1 MSLSHLAH
9 ANLIRVFD
17 FYLAAMFV
25 LSLYRRF
32 SVYVDTVQLAIS
44 LHTKYPRLASL
55 LKNHKNLFLTG
66 DVLRPTAVVAGLM
79 ATQFLLSRVVY
90 PQATITVG
98 GVTEVWWRV
107 LSLACSTLP
116 MVAVDCY
123 FLVRVARIDRPAA
136 EQYLTRA
143 EHWLKSW
150 KGPVIRKVTFGFLNP
165 LEIVNSEVRKAMS
178 QLSQTTRLTFWWIAL
193 QVACRMGCGL
203 TIWGLWWSK

>member
-1 MSLSHLAH
+1 MSLEHLAQ

-32 SVYVDTVQLAIS
+32 NVYVDTVQLAVS
-44 LHTKYPRLASL
+44 LRTKYPKLASL
-55 LKNHKNLFLTG
+55 LKKHKNLFLSG

-107 LSLACSTLP
+107 LSLVCSTLP
-116 MVAVDCY
+116 MVAVDSY
-123 FLVRVARIDRPAA
+123 FLVRVARIDRASA
-136 EQYLTRA
+136 EEYLSKA
-143 EHWLKSW
+143 EHWLNSW
-150 KGPVIRKVTFGFLNP
+150 KGPLIRIVMFGFLNP
-165 LEIVNSEVRKAMS
+165 REIVNSEVKKAMS
-178 QLSQTTRLTFWWIAL
+178 NLSQTTRRTFWWIAL
-193 QVACRMGCGL
+193 QVGCRMGCGL